1 MAPEPTILIDE
12 IFTPKKDRNIPIN
25 YRLLKMG
32 CTKEI
37 LYSELMLHMGKGINI
52 DQEINRECSNQ
63 YKEIKTKE
71 PK

>member
-12 IFTPKKDRNIPIN
+12 IFTPKKDRNIRIN

-37 LYSELMLHMGKGINI
+37 LNSELTLQMGKGINI
-52 DQEINRECSNQ
+52 DQEINREYSNQ
-63 YKEIKTKE
+63 YKEINTKE